1 MNSEPFPQIPVAH
14 PMQDQRAPED
24 ALATLVGEVYES
36 APASD
41 RRRLLEYLLPPM
53 GVLSLLAVA
62 DGIFARIRLRSD
74 WAQVQVGLDDAVRVS
89 GSDVAALVE
98 RLQQISSEAVNGL
111 ARVVAASPVMASSTA
126 AAVLVALL
134 VQRARAQRAA
144 ESAENLARPPSD

>member
-1 MNSEPFPQIPVAH
+1 MNSEPFPQIPVAG
-14 PMQDQRAPED
+14 PMRDPRAPED
-24 ALATLVGEVYES
+24 SLATLVGEVYES

-111 ARVVAASPVMASSTA
+111 ARIVAASPVMASSTA

-144 ESAENLARPPSD
+144 ESAENRARPSAD